1 MKYSLTGLY
10 YYLKLAS
17 NTENNIY
24 FSILHEILPN
34 ILLLYS
40 EHLTPSADPSD
51 NNKDTKEIALLSPT
65 KRRNST
71 NSLGIKLN
79 LLHDQGI
86 LCIFFELYNTPNDL
100 YHKLGKRE
108 EWRILGDLADKAK
121 RNQGMERLFQEKVI
135 KPFLF
140 FII

>member
-71 NSLGIKLN
+71 NALGIKLIF
-79 LLHDQGI
+79 LHDKSPLI
-86 LCIFFELYNTPNDL
+86 LKNL
-100 YHKLGKRE
+100 R
-108 EWRILGDLADKAK
+108 
-121 RNQGMERLFQEKVI
+121 Q
-135 KPFLF
+135 
-140 FII
+140 

>member
-1 MKYSLTGLY
+1 MFIG

-17 NTENNIY
+17 YTENDIY

-65 KRRNST
+65 KRKNST

-79 LLHDQGI
+79 LLHD
-86 LCIFFELYNTPNDL
+86 
-100 YHKLGKRE
+100 KRPHN
-108 EWRILGDLADKAK
+108 RVYYVSSLNYTACPMIY
-121 RNQGMERLFQEKVI
+121 
-135 KPFLF
+135 
-140 FII
+140 IIN